1 MSVKSNNQG
10 RAYEFACLNT
20 LHEEISKYRVSK
32 IEKNSTYEAAKRA
45 WNTLEESEKNIY
57 RISALAGTNTILEL
71 EPLIL
76 DDGDG
81 ELELK
86 LQSDDNGE
94 DGGVR
99 DVLIIRKDIEWEI
112 GISVKHNHFAVKH
125 SRLSKGLDFGKK
137 WYGIECSDK
146 YWSDIEPIF
155 NYLDV
160 EKAKQTLWKDL
171 PNKEDDVYMPLL
183 LAFKEELDRQNE
195 FANIAKM
202 LVEYLLGEFDFYK
215 VISIDSKRTTQVQSY
230 NLRGTLNQEG
240 KKRKSS
246 IKLPVASLPTRIVS
260 LEFKPDSKNTLEL
273 YLDRGWQFT
282 FRIHNASSKVESSL
296 KFDVQIIGMPTSIV
310 SIDCKWK

>member
-32 IEKNSTYEAAKRA
+32 IEKNSTYEAAQRA

-76 DDGDG
+76 DDGEG

-94 DGGVR
+94 DGDVR

-146 YWSDIEPIF
+146 YWSDIKPIF

-160 EKAKQTLWKDL
+160 EKAKQNLWKDL
-171 PNKEDDVYMPLL
+171 PNKEDDVYKPLL
-183 LAFKEELDRQNE
+183 IAFKEELDRQNE

-230 NLRGTLNQEG
+230 NLRGTLNQDG
-240 KKRKSS
+240 KKRKRS
-246 IKLPVASLPTRIVS
+246 IKLPVASLPTRIVN
-260 LEFKPDSKNTLEL
+260 LEFKPDSNNTLEL

-296 KFDVQIIGMPTSIV
+296 KFDIQIIGMPTSIV

>member
-1 MSVKSNNQG
+1 M
-10 RAYEFACLNT
+10 
-20 LHEEISKYRVSK
+20 
-32 IEKNSTYEAAKRA
+32 
-45 WNTLEESEKNIY
+45 
-57 RISALAGTNTILEL
+57 
-71 EPLIL
+71 

-94 DGGVR
+94 DGDVR

-146 YWSDIEPIF
+146 YWSDIKPIF

-171 PNKEDDVYMPLL
+171 PNKEDDVYKPLL
-183 LAFKEELDRQNE
+183 IAFKEELDRQNE
-195 FANIAKM
+195 FVNIAKM

-215 VISIDSKRTTQVQSY
+215 VIGIDSKRTTQVQSY

-240 KKRKSS
+240 KKRKRS
-246 IKLPVASLPTRIVS
+246 IKLPVASLPTRIVN
-260 LEFKPDSKNTLEL
+260 LEFKPDSNNTLEL

-296 KFDVQIIGMPTSIV
+296 KFDIQIIGMPTSIV

>member
-10 RAYEFACLNT
+10 RAYEFAYLNT
-20 LHEEISKYRVSK
+20 LHEEISKYRLST

-45 WNTLEESEKNIY
+45 WNTLEESEKNLY
-57 RISALAGTNTILEL
+57 RISALAGTTTILEL

-94 DGGVR
+94 DGDVR

-125 SRLSKGLDFGKK
+125 SRLSKGLDFGNK
-137 WYGIECSDK
+137 WYGIKCSDK
-146 YWSDIEPIF
+146 YWTDIKPIF
-155 NYLDV
+155 NYLDE
-160 EKAKQTLWKDL
+160 EKSKQTLWKDL
-171 PNKEDDVYMPLL
+171 PNKEDDVYIPLL
-183 LAFKEELDRQNE
+183 TAFKEELDRQNE

-215 VISIDSKRTTQVQSY
+215 VIGIDSKRTTQIQSY

-240 KKRKSS
+240 KKRKRS

>member
-32 IEKNSTYEAAKRA
+32 IEKNSTYEAAQRA

-76 DDGDG
+76 DDGEG

-94 DGGVR
+94 DGDVR
-99 DVLIIRKDIEWEI
+99 DVLIMRKDIEWEI

-146 YWSDIEPIF
+146 YWSDIKPIF

-171 PNKEDDVYMPLL
+171 PNKEDDVYKPLL
-183 LAFKEELDRQNE
+183 IAFKEELDRQNE

-230 NLRGTLNQEG
+230 NLRGTLNQDG
-240 KKRKSS
+240 KKRKRS
-246 IKLPVASLPTRIVS
+246 IKLPVASLPTRIVN
-260 LEFKPDSKNTLEL
+260 LEFKPDSNNTLEL

-296 KFDVQIIGMPTSIV
+296 KFDIQIIGMPTSIV